1 MNPVLTLAQD
11 EFIIGTA
18 QKGCGKARQ
27 LFLTGFFQ
35 RQAIVA
41 GKRFDR
47 CGIFMQQQFRD
58 DIAGFTIDENRKNTL
73 SGMVFQKR
81 FNFTGNPQRFT
92 CGSRTD
98 DNQKG

>member
-1 MNPVLTLAQD
+1 MTEAVSVAARML
-11 EFIIGTA
+11 IIGTA

-27 LFLTGFFQ
+27 LFLAGLFQ
-35 RQAIVA
+35 RQTIVA

-47 CGIFMQQQFRD
+47 CGIFMKQQFRD